1 MKIKRNFFTS
11 SKGKFQESKGELM
24 VRGRKI
30 SFREEKGDFSTPKS
44 FYFDKTDI
52 SISYEANERKQRTR
66 VNGIITESEYGS
78 NQREYLVKLNFIQRQ
93 QLLWMFQRHWLQRPS
108 NILHLVMLGI
118 LLGILVLSVR
128 FLTDNF

>member
-11 SKGKFQESKGELM
+11 SKGKFLESNGEL
-24 VRGRKI
+24 VVKGRKI
-30 SFREEKGDFSTPKS
+30 SFRGEKGEFSNPKS

-52 SISYEANERKQRTR
+52 SISYEVNDRKQMAR

-78 NQREYLVKLNFIQRQ
+78 NQREYLVQLNFLQRQ
-93 QLLWMFQRHWLQRPS
+93 KLLWMFHRHWLQRPS
-108 NILHLVMLGI
+108 NIVHLVILGI
-118 LLGILVLSVR
+118 LLGILIFSVR